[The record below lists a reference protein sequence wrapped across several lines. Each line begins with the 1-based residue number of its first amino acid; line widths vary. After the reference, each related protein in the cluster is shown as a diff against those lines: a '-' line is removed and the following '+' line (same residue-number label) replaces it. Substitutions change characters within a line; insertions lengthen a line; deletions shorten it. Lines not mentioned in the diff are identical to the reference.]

1 MSSSLWYKAGR
12 SCISPM
18 PTLISVQS
26 VPDEDSAQQQESGY
40 SSLHG
45 YVDYEPRCQS
55 TQARSSF
62 CNTFDSCEGKP
73 SYCLCFET
81 VPLGILFCYKR
92 KWYASFYFVISRWR
106 WEFAQETFI
115 GKVSVEFWGARGE
128 KDLYEVFLDLNKE
141 LKPQTE
147 SRSEQLSSL
156 SFLLTLTFLLLS
168 IISTV
173 EMIIYL
179 GGTTVL
185 ACKMFPSFFCPWL
198 KNIACLSSLMIRRQ
212 QGCHS
217 GESTCRCVG
226 VDIIYKWIEH
236 RVLWFSYLIKSQHF
250 DLVWFISNLI
260 NFNKVQ
266 HTVKTC
272 VWAALVD
279 KPYPYISSMILWKNK

>member
-92 KWYASFYFVISRWR
+92 KWYDSFYFVISRWR

-141 LKPQTE
+141 LKPQTK
-147 SRSEQLSSL
+147 QKWAVFLFKFSS
-156 SFLLTLTFLLLS
+156 
-168 IISTV
+168 
-173 EMIIYL
+173 
-179 GGTTVL
+179 
-185 ACKMFPSFFCPWL
+185 
-198 KNIACLSSLMIRRQ
+198 
-212 QGCHS
+212 
-217 GESTCRCVG
+217 
-226 VDIIYKWIEH
+226 
-236 RVLWFSYLIKSQHF
+236 HF
-250 DLVWFISNLI
+250 DIFIVEYHFNSRDDYLSGRNHCPGLQNVPFLFLSMAQKHCLLKLSNDQ
-260 NFNKVQ
+260 K
-266 HTVKTC
+266 
-272 VWAALVD
+272 AAGL
-279 KPYPYISSMILWKNK
+279 PQWWEHM